1 MSNSNKKL
9 HLNFNTYLISYTALI
24 HDIIKGNQ
32 GGENKKKKHKKP
44 MTVIGMHH
52 PQKLKG
58 NNNN

>member
-1 MSNSNKKL
+1 M
-9 HLNFNTYLISYTALI
+9 